1 MTLALSPKQ
10 PPEARYPEH
19 MMVAEAQPTGDVH
32 FQAFRQGRNG
42 LLWIEVEG
50 PPSDPGCDV
59 LLSLTLNRAQAA
71 ELGAMIFRMLAET
84 DAAHAEL
91 VARNNTLDD
100 RVAALNLCL
109 NAMHAV
115 QAELVA
121 ALRSIEGL
129 HVPDQPLSSA
139 CDEHVWVR
147 RHVAKLRGIAAA
159 ALAKLEQPA

>member
-71 ELGAMIFRMLAET
+71 ELGAMIFRMLAEPE
-84 DAAHAEL
+84 AGRERA
-91 VARNNTLDD
+91 
-100 RVAALNLCL
+100 
-109 NAMHAV
+109 
-115 QAELVA
+115 
-121 ALRSIEGL
+121 
-129 HVPDQPLSSA
+129 
-139 CDEHVWVR
+139 
-147 RHVAKLRGIAAA
+147 
-159 ALAKLEQPA
+159 